1 MSIRVRGTVQGV
13 GFRPFVYR
21 HARALALTG
30 FVLNDNAGV
39 LIEVEG
45 SSAGIDELCRLL
57 TEEPPPLAVVSGIEV
72 SPMAGSGQAGRTFT
86 ILSSDEIGDAA
97 TPVSVDTA
105 TCEDCLA
112 EMGDPADHR
121 YRYPFTNCTNCGPRY
136 TIVRSI
142 PYDRPAT
149 TMAAFEMCPSCR
161 SEYEDPGDRRFHAQP
176 NACPACGPT
185 LSFRDLTRAGP
196 TPGADPPGADPLGTD
211 PSGADPLGPDALD
224 AAIDALRRGA
234 ILAVKGL
241 GGFHLAVDATNAT
254 AVAELRRRKVR
265 DDKPFAVMVADL
277 AAAAEVGEIDAVAAS
292 ALTSHRRP
300 IVLVPKAP
308 PESPGPAPED
318 GIGRIAG
325 GVAPGL
331 GEIGLLLPYTPL
343 HHLLLEGVGRP
354 LVMTSANRSDEPI
367 AQSDTDVLERLG
379 DLVDGVVSH
388 DRGIHI
394 RCDDSV
400 ARVAGGRLQMV
411 RRSRGYAPAPL
422 RLAIPASG
430 HILAVGAELKNTVA
444 VAKGDL
450 VVASHHL
457 GDLEHLATYQ
467 SFRQAVDHLCHLY
480 AVTPAV
486 VAHDLHPEYLS
497 TKFAYDLGLDT
508 CEVQHHHAHLAACLT
523 EHAHTGPVLGL
534 IFDGLGMGPDGV
546 LWGGELLIADLTGYR
561 RAGHLLTAA
570 LPGGATAIREPWRM
584 AVSWVHRALGP
595 EVAARV
601 GRGLDERW
609 AAVLSLV
616 EAGSP
621 VEAGSR
627 VEAGSSA
634 VAVTTSMGRL
644 FDAVAALVG
653 VRRRITYEGQAAIEL
668 EALARR
674 VPRVNAPRYP
684 VELRREN
691 GILVLDP
698 SPLVAAVVAERDRGV
713 APEVVASG
721 FHEGVG
727 RAAATAAADLA
738 SGAGLDT
745 VALSG
750 GVFQN
755 ARLTEIVTKELV
767 GRGLQ
772 LLVHEAL
779 PPNDGGISIGQ
790 AAVAAARQ
798 TLVEEP
804 PEAAR
809 GT

>member
-1 MSIRVRGTVQGV
+1 MVVGAETTARVRIRVRGTVQGV

-21 HARALALTG
+21 HARALALSG
-30 FVLNDNAGV
+30 FVRNDSMGV
-39 LIEVEG
+39 LIEAEG
-45 SSAGIDELCRLL
+45 SAVGVDELCRLL
-57 TEEPPPLAVVSGIEV
+57 TAEPPPLAVVSGIEV
-72 SPMAGSGQAGRTFT
+72 SPMAGSGDPGRPFT
-86 ILSSDEIGDAA
+86 IISSDGIGDAT

-105 TCEDCLA
+105 TCGDCLA
-112 EMGDPADHR
+112 EMADPANHR

-136 TIVRSI
+136 TIVKSV

-149 TMAAFEMCPSCR
+149 TMAPFEMCPSCR
-161 SEYEDPGDRRFHAQP
+161 REYEDPGDRRFHAQP

-185 LSFRDLTRAGP
+185 LSYGQTWGAG
-196 TPGADPPGADPLGTD
+196 
-211 PSGADPLGPDALD
+211 ALD
-224 AAIDALRRGA
+224 SAIDALRNGA

-241 GGFHLAVDATNAT
+241 GGFHLAVDATDAS
-254 AVAELRRRKVR
+254 AVAELRRRKAR

-277 AAAAEVGEIDAVAAS
+277 PAAAEVGELDGVAAT

-300 IVLVPKAP
+300 IVLVPRRAS
-308 PESPGPAPED
+308 ES
-318 GIGRIAG
+318 RIAG

-367 AQSDTDVLERLG
+367 AQRDGDVFERLG

-388 DRGIHI
+388 DREIHI

-400 ARVAGGRLQMV
+400 ARAAGGRLQMV

-422 RLAIPASG
+422 RLARPAPD

-497 TKFAYDLGLDT
+497 TKFAYDLDLPT

-523 EHAHTGPVLGL
+523 EHGHTGPVLGL
-534 IFDGLGMGPDGV
+534 IFDGLGMGDDGV
-546 LWGGELLIADLTGYR
+546 LWGGELLVADLTRYR
-561 RAGHLLTAA
+561 RAGHLLTTA

-595 EVAARV
+595 EAAARIG
-601 GRGLDERW
+601 GRLDERW
-609 AAVLSLV
+609 ATVLALV
-616 EAGSP
+616 EAGP
-621 VEAGSR
+621 GGR
-627 VEAGSSA
+627 NQRSA
-634 VAVTTSMGRL
+634 AVPVTTSMGRL
-644 FDAVAALVG
+644 FDAVAALIG
-653 VRRRITYEGQAAIEL
+653 GRRRVTYEGQAAIEL

-674 VPRVNAPRYP
+674 VPRAQAPSYP
-684 VELRREN
+684 VELRREE
-691 GILVLDP
+691 GVLILDP
-698 SPLVAAVVAERDRGV
+698 SPLVAAIVAEVDRGV
-713 APEVVASG
+713 PAEVVASG
-721 FHEGVG
+721 FHESLG
-727 RAAATAAADLA
+727 RASAEAAADLA
-738 SGAGLDT
+738 SGTELDT
-745 VALSG
+745 VVLSG

-755 ARLTEIVTKELV
+755 ARLTEIVASGLV
-767 GRGLQ
+767 AGGLRV
-772 LLVHEAL
+772 LIHEAL

-790 AAVAAARQ
+790 AAVAAARR
-798 TLVEEP
+798 TAEEELP
-804 PEAAR
+804 APVH